1 MNINSFLKLYTN
13 LAKEVA
19 TTEDIDLMYFT
30 LNGLT
35 KGTVAEF
42 RFEELD
48 TDRLEKALAI
58 DYLAH
63 EFHSENPGL
72 LDQVFPG
79 ADYEV
84 VKKTLDR
91 LAGLECETEIR
102 KSNRGFFTEL
112 SSPLGLSFIEKQAGP
127 TQQTDISADLREYST
142 LFKAQSSSRN
152 NLLSDAE
159 LLTLHRAY
167 PTEDAYLDMV
177 KSRGLDQDVPTVVGG
192 YASVEVIDREGHL
205 ITVKALKK
213 AFYNFMKSFRTRNIM
228 IAHTDVQ
235 VGWPLPAYINE
246 AGQVFKSGVDDRG
259 LYLISEIRPDTE
271 IANKVRRGVNDG
283 IYKSYSIA
291 GTALEKKIVTKG
303 DKTFMQ
309 VDKLEL
315 AEITIC
321 EKPVNQDSNFNML
334 KSNLLSKAV
343 TIDEVKKLGDAIGL
357 SWKKY
362 DIEQFRQGV
371 SAEREHLDTVGN
383 SMETIAKIAQD
394 HMDEDPQYYMK
405 LKAVEAKKWGGWPV
419 TKAKPEKIVVDKE
432 KMGLQILGSDL
443 EKLQKFTKA
452 VRGNPFAL
460 PKQTMGQTLQ
470 SDGISANKTKVHA
483 LREMTDDPGMGWDKD
498 DKPNFE
504 KLQVKDAA
512 KHRYSKPQ
520 DIKNSL
526 DNLKALLSSQDLTK
540 AVPVERSLTDMNLW
554 LDENAG
560 KVYFRPERYLKKA
573 LHKTMTDFEIVKAN
587 RAKRDAEGVVMEH
600 LTPQAAANYVQDTLF
615 NDNQTSTLRK
625 MQDFLA
631 KQSKKKEHMEITVVN
646 WNI

>member
-587 RAKRDAEGVVMEH
+587 RAKRDAEGVVREH

>member
-1 MNINSFLKLYTN
+1 
-13 LAKEVA
+13 
-19 TTEDIDLMYFT
+19 
-30 LNGLT
+30 
-35 KGTVAEF
+35 
-42 RFEELD
+42 
-48 TDRLEKALAI
+48 
-58 DYLAH
+58 
-63 EFHSENPGL
+63 
-72 LDQVFPG
+72 
-79 ADYEV
+79 
-84 VKKTLDR
+84 
-91 LAGLECETEIR
+91 
-102 KSNRGFFTEL
+102 
-112 SSPLGLSFIEKQAGP
+112 
-127 TQQTDISADLREYST
+127 
-142 LFKAQSSSRN
+142 
-152 NLLSDAE
+152 
-159 LLTLHRAY
+159 
-167 PTEDAYLDMV
+167 MV

-631 KQSKKKEHMEITVVN
+631 KQSKKKEPMEITVVN